1 MDSHKPFGLHFG
13 TAGLRGTV
21 GDGDDQMNVAN
32 VKRATAGLAAY
43 LGPDS
48 RVVVGCDARHGSAEF
63 YDAALKVLSGAGVH
77 AIGLTPKRPT
87 PVTAFAVKFLQ
98 ADAGIMITA
107 SHNPP
112 EYNGYKVYLSDGI
125 QIVPPADADIAA
137 AIETAPVDPPLST
150 DLIERCDVTDEFI
163 AAAVGMCQTADANA
177 KAGLKIVV
185 TPMHGVGGAT
195 LVSALKRAGFGDV
208 VCVDKQME
216 PDPDFPTVRFPN
228 PEEPGALDLAL
239 ELAEE
244 AGADLVI
251 AADPDADR
259 LAVAADGEQLTGDE
273 TGLLLGHYLAQKGL
287 TGSLANSIVSGR
299 ALGKVAEKF
308 GLDHYET
315 LTGFKWIARAS
326 KLGFG
331 YEEAIGFCCDPAHVS
346 DKDGI
351 SAAIVFASLTAEL
364 KARGVTVHDHLRSVR
379 TEFGGYTTAPLTFRV
394 TDTSLIAQAMD
405 HIRATPPTSLAGSPV
420 VRVVD
425 LTDHEP
431 PTDGVMFFT
440 EADDR
445 VVIRPSGT
453 EPKLKYYLEVA
464 GDPTRIDQLK
474 NDVARATGMEK

>member
-1 MDSHKPFGLHFG
+1 M
-13 TAGLRGTV
+13 
-21 GDGDDQMNVAN
+21 
-32 VKRATAGLAAY
+32 
-43 LGPDS
+43 
-48 RVVVGCDARHGSAEF
+48 
-63 YDAALKVLSGAGVH
+63 
-77 AIGLTPKRPT
+77 
-87 PVTAFAVKFLQ
+87 
-98 ADAGIMITA
+98 
-107 SHNPP
+107 
-112 EYNGYKVYLSDGI
+112 
-125 QIVPPADADIAA
+125 
-137 AIETAPVDPPLST
+137 
-150 DLIERCDVTDEFI
+150 
-163 AAAVGMCQTADANA
+163 
-177 KAGLKIVV
+177 
-185 TPMHGVGGAT
+185 
-195 LVSALKRAGFGDV
+195 
-208 VCVDKQME
+208 
-216 PDPDFPTVRFPN
+216 RFPN

-351 SAAIVFASLTAEL
+351 SAAIVFASLAAEL

-453 EPKLKYYLEVA
+453 EPKLKCYLEVA